1 MRTQFS
7 LARKLNEEQGVTII
21 DVLISMAI
29 LAVGI
34 LAVARMQV
42 ATTRNTTNGNVLTLA
57 TMLAHSH
64 LEQIKN
70 VGDVSDL
77 DDPTHPLVVAQQLD
91 EQGNTDANGLYQLT
105 TVVTAPAAPIST
117 LAREVSVTVS
127 WNRQWAG
134 NRQITLTTIT
144 QGNGV

>member
-7 LARKLNEEQGVTII
+7 LARKLNEETGVTII

-29 LAVGI
+29 LAIGI

-70 VGDVSDL
+70 IEDVSDL
-77 DDPTHPLVVAQQLD
+77 DDPTHPLVAAQQLD

-105 TVVTAPAAPIST
+105 TVVTAPAAPIAT
-117 LAREVSVTVS
+117 LAREVAVTVS
-127 WNRQWAG
+127 WNRQWGG

>member
-7 LARKLNEEQGVTII
+7 LARKLNEESGVTII

-29 LAVGI
+29 LSVGI

-70 VGDVSDL
+70 IGDVSDL
-77 DDPTHPLVVAQQLD
+77 DDPTHPLVAAQQLD
-91 EQGNTDANGLYQLT
+91 EQGNADASGLYQLT
-105 TVVTAPAAPIST
+105 TVVTAPAAPIT
-117 LAREVSVTVS
+117 ALAREVSVTVS
-127 WNRQWAG
+127 WNRQWGG